1 MSTDAV
7 VIWGELLWDR
17 YPAFLAR
24 ALTSGSELDRDSD
37 SASAPT
43 EEGGDQ
49 LGGDQL
55 GGAPANVAW
64 HLAQAGGWAR
74 LVTRVGDDADGHRAI
89 ARLDGLVDTSLI
101 QIDPD
106 HATGEVTI
114 RIEHGE
120 PRYTL
125 HSGRAWEHIACT
137 SAVLDAIRD
146 AGVFVYGTLAQRTA
160 GGLAEWQRAIA
171 ETERSPEHRA
181 KPEAPDQRSEGS
193 AEFDVRGGRM
203 KYGLLEA
210 ARALRVYDA
219 NLRPND
225 RATHVIGHALEHA
238 DVVKLN
244 DREVAQL
251 RALFDWD
258 DPVARL
264 RGTRPRIV
272 VVTHGAAGSTI
283 YPIDAPPIEI
293 PGVPAASGGDNV
305 GCGDA
310 YLALL
315 MFGMISGWDLAA
327 SGRVASRWA
336 AAVAGVRG
344 ATPWFEADRIAD
356 LLEAA

>member
-17 YPAFLAR
+17 YPPDPAPGLA
-24 ALTSGSELDRDSD
+24 SG
-37 SASAPT
+37 
-43 EEGGDQ
+43 G
-49 LGGDQL
+49 GGDQL

-64 HLAQAGGWAR
+64 HLGQAGGWAQ
-74 LVTRVGDDADGHRAI
+74 LVTRVGDDDDGRRAI

-106 HATGEVTI
+106 RATGVVTI
-114 RIEHGE
+114 QIEHGE

-125 HSGRAWEHIACT
+125 HPGRAWERIACT
-137 SAVLDAIRD
+137 DAVREAIGD
-146 AGVFVYGTLAQRTA
+146 AGVFVYGTLSQRNAEGHAQ
-160 GGLAEWQRAIA
+160 WQRAI
-171 ETERSPEHRA
+171 
-181 KPEAPDQRSEGS
+181 
-193 AEFDVRGGRM
+193 
-203 KYGLLEA
+203 EA
-210 ARALRVYDA
+210 AGSRALKVYDA

-225 RATHVIGHALEHA
+225 QASHAIGGALEHA
-238 DVVKLN
+238 DLVKLN

-251 RALFDWD
+251 GAMFGWD

-264 RGTRPRIV
+264 SAERPRIL

-283 YPIDAPPIEI
+283 YPLDGAPLEI
-293 PGVPAASGGDNV
+293 PGVAATAGGDNV

-315 MFGMISGWDLAA
+315 LFGMTCGWDLAM

-344 ATPWFEADRIAD
+344 ATPLFDDDRIAE